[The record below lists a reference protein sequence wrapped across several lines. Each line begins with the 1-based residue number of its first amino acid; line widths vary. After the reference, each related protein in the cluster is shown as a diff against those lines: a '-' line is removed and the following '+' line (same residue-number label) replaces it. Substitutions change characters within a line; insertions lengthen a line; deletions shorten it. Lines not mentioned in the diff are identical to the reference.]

1 MNKGKSRSD
10 MNAEDKGLGQTIEAW
25 FLANDWAQTFPE
37 QWAKAHGR
45 KGPHASQI
53 SFLKQRKL
61 EPRAGFFKGLG
72 DFNRAVFEGDVK
84 LCKQVTRE
92 KLQSATALIDEETG
106 EPFGPMDFLG
116 LYLGLKP
123 IPAWLNNRKTQMQTL
138 QSDIDVWAEG
148 VQALF
153 GDACLETFTNAQ
165 DYWGK
170 VKPVLA
176 DQEEQHDM
184 ALCQKVVLGLAK
196 PTAEQVLDATDG
208 TAYLAEAINDVF
220 RKEKGEDLS
229 RIVTLRELGESMD
242 QKVEMLSA

>member
-1 MNKGKSRSD
+1 MNKGKGRTD

-61 EPRAGFFKGLG
+61 EPRAGFFKGLA

-92 KLQSATALIDEETG
+92 KLQQATALINEETG
-106 EPFGPMDFLG
+106 EPFNAMEFLG
-116 LYLGLKP
+116 LYLGLVP
-123 IPAWLNNRKTQMQTL
+123 IPAWLNNRKTRMLTL

-148 VQALF
+148 ISAMF
-153 GDACLETFTNAQ
+153 SDACLGTFTPAQ
-165 DYWGK
+165 DYWAK
-170 VKPVLA
+170 V
-176 DQEEQHDM
+176 EQGMNGTQDRT
-184 ALCQKVVLGLAK
+184 LCQKVILGVDR
-196 PTAEQVLDATDG
+196 PTADDVIDG
-208 TAYLAEAINDVF
+208 EALPGTHNLEELINDVF
-220 RKEKGEDLS
+220 RESKGEDLA
-229 RIVTLRELGESMD
+229 RVETLRELRQSIES
-242 QKVEMLSA
+242 KVEALAV

>member
-1 MNKGKSRSD
+1 MNKGKSRTD

-153 GDACLETFTNAQ
+153 GDACLETFTNAADFWEKVQ
-165 DYWGK
+165 PYW
-170 VKPVLA
+170 L
-176 DQEEQHDM
+176 
-184 ALCQKVVLGLAK
+184 
-196 PTAEQVLDATDG
+196 
-208 TAYLAEAINDVF
+208 
-220 RKEKGEDLS
+220 EKSRTRTCARRWCWAWPSQPLS
-229 RIVTLRELGESMD
+229 RCWMPLTARRTWPKRSTMC
-242 QKVEMLSA
+242 SARRRARTWAGS